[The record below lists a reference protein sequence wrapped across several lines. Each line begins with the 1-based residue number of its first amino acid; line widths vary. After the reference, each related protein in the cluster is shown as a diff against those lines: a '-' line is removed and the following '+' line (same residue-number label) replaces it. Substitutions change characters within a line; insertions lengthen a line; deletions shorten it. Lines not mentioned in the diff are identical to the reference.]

1 MPKALVLTVLLAFAS
16 PFCAAQTSP
25 APTNPAPTTP
35 APSTPTAPPSALPAA
50 ERATVN
56 VIERALGSVLYIE
69 ATTPRQSQGTFSS
82 PLFADPRSQGNQ
94 SSGSGFFVNAEGFAL
109 TNYHVVEGAT
119 RLSVTLRDS
128 RQTFTARV
136 VGTAPDY
143 YLALI
148 QVQGVPANLI
158 RPLPLGNS
166 SGLRIGQTTIA
177 LGAPFGLQFS
187 ATTGIVSAT
196 ERTIPTGVRSIA
208 QSAIQT
214 DAAINPGNSG
224 GPLLDSAG
232 RVIGVNTTILSP
244 AGAATGV
251 GQSAGVGF
259 AIPINI
265 AAGLLSRLQAGQTIV
280 GPVIGVALAP
290 FDLTEQARAQYNLP
304 RTGALVSQV
313 TPNSPAAQA
322 GVSGGTTRIQTPVG
336 PVFLG
341 GDVITAINGQ
351 TIESAAD
358 LREYLFTRQAGERVT
373 LTINRAGQTQ
383 TLQVTL
389 APGTVPGTPR

>member
-1 MPKALVLTVLLAFAS
+1 MPKAFVLTVLLAFAS
-16 PFCAAQTSP
+16 PLSAAQ
-25 APTNPAPTTP
+25 TTP
-35 APSTPTAPPSALPAA
+35 APAAPPSTLPAA

-69 ATTPRQSQGTFSS
+69 ATTPSQAQGTFSS

-94 SSGSGFFVNAEGFAL
+94 SSGSGFFVDAQGFAL

-143 YLALI
+143 DLALI

-158 RPLPLGNS
+158 RPLPLGDS
-166 SGLRIGQTTIA
+166 SSLRIGQTTIA

-290 FDLTEQARAQYNLP
+290 FDLTDLTEQARQQYTLP
-304 RTGALVSQV
+304 RAGALISQV

-322 GVSGGTTRIQTPVG
+322 GLRGGTTRIQTPIG

-351 TIESAAD
+351 TVESAAD

-373 LTINRAGQTQ
+373 LTISRAGQTQ
-383 TLQVTL
+383 TLQITL
-389 APGTVPGTPR
+389 AAGTVPGVRR